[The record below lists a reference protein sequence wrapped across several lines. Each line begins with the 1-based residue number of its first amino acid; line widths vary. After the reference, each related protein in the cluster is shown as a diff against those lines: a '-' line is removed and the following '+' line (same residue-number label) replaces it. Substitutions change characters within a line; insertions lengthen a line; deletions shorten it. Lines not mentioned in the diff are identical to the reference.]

1 MTCYPR
7 ARLLGGVALLIIA
20 TQPLVLA
27 ASSLGDE
34 IVIPYER
41 FVLDNGLTLIVHE
54 DHKAPIVAVNVWY
67 HVGSKN
73 EPDGR
78 SGFAHLFE
86 HLMFNGSEH
95 YNDDYFQVM
104 ERLGSTD
111 LNGTTNEDRTNY
123 FQNVPTSALDTVLWL
138 ESDRM
143 GHLLGAVDQE
153 RLDEQRGVVQN
164 EKRQG
169 DNQPYAKFWE
179 MMTHATYPEGH
190 PYSHTVIG
198 SLDDLDAAEL
208 DDVKEWFQ
216 TYYGA
221 ANAVVVVAGDV
232 DAETAKSRVEHYFG
246 DIPAGPPIGKFDAWV
261 AQMEGTRRQSAYD
274 RVPQARLYKVW
285 NVPPFGSDDQIFLQI
300 ASSVLASGKTSRL
313 YNRLVYRDQI
323 ATDVSSFID
332 DREIGSQFHVWAT
345 AKPGQDLTDVERA
358 VDEELRRFV
367 RDGPSEAEVERARTE
382 TIAGYIRGLERIGGF
397 GGKSD
402 VLAQMEV
409 FLGDAGAY
417 RAYLDTMRN
426 ANAAKIKAAVQRWLD
441 DGVYI
446 FEMHPFP
453 DFKTAENGAD
463 RSKLPEPGTPPA
475 AKFPEIE
482 QVTLSNGVTVL
493 LAERHAIPVVDVTL
507 LVDAGYAADQFA
519 IPGTA
524 SLTLNMLD
532 EGTQSKDALE
542 ISEAEQT
549 LGAEIDTGSGLD
561 TSFVGLTAMKANLDA
576 SLALF
581 ADVVLNPS
589 FPAQELERLKKMQIA
604 GIQREKSTPIQ
615 MALRI
620 FPKLMYGDGHAYGN
634 PFTGSGDIDG
644 VTKMTRDDLI
654 EFHQTWFKP
663 NNSTIIV
670 VGDTTIEEMTP
681 KLESLFKRWKA
692 SDVPQKNIGAVTL
705 KEKQTIYVIDRPG
718 SPQSVILA
726 GHVSPPKNNPD
737 EIAIESMN
745 QVLGGTFTSRV
756 NMNLREDKHWSY
768 GSRTIIVDAKGQRPF
783 IAFAPVQS
791 DKTAES
797 MQELA
802 KELSEI
808 LDDRPIEQGELDKVQ
823 ANRILRLPG
832 SWETS
837 GEVASAIREIV
848 EFGLPLDYYNSF
860 AAEVRALQLAD
871 VQQAAERVVKP
882 DGVTW
887 VVVGDRSQIEQAIRG
902 LGWADVKLLDADGNP
917 VN

>member
-1 MTCYPR
+1 MF
-7 ARLLGGVALLIIA
+7 A
-20 TQPLVLA
+20 TSTILA
-27 ASSLGDE
+27 AASDLGKE
-34 IVIPYER
+34 IDIQYEK

-86 HLMFNGSEH
+86 HLMFNGSENF
-95 YNDDYFQVM
+95 NDDYFQAM

-123 FQNVPTSALDTVLWL
+123 FQNVPNSALDTLLWL

-143 GHLLGAVDQE
+143 GHLLGAVTQE

-169 DNQPYAKFWE
+169 DNQPYSKFWE
-179 MMTHATYPEGH
+179 MMAHATYPKGH

-198 SLDDLDAAEL
+198 SLDDLNAAALE
-208 DDVKEWFQ
+208 DVKEWFT
-216 TYYGA
+216 TYYGT

-232 DAETAKSRVEHYFG
+232 DAETAKKKVEQYFG
-246 DIPAGPPIGKFDAWV
+246 DISPGPPLGKFDTWV
-261 AQMEGTRRQSAYD
+261 ARMDGTRRQSAYD
-274 RVPQARLYKVW
+274 RVPQARVYKVW
-285 NVPPFGSDDQIFLQI
+285 NVPQFGSDEQIHLEI
-300 ASSVLASGKTSRL
+300 AASILASGKTSRL
-313 YNRLVYRDQI
+313 YKRLVYEDQI
-323 ATDVSSFID
+323 ATAVNSFVD

-345 AKPGQDLTDVERA
+345 AKPGQDLTAVEQA
-358 VDEELRRFV
+358 VDEELARFIK
-367 RDGPSEAEVERARTE
+367 DGPTDEEIDRARTE
-382 TIAGYIRGLERIGGF
+382 IIAGYIRGLERIGGF

-409 FLGDAGAY
+409 YLGDPGAY
-417 RAYLDTMRN
+417 RDYLDTIRT
-426 ANAAKIKAAVQRWLD
+426 ATAGDIKSTIEEWLD

-453 DFKTAENGAD
+453 DFKTAKNGAD
-463 RSKLPEPGTPPA
+463 RSKMPEAGTPPA
-475 AKFPEIE
+475 ARFPEIR
-482 QVTLSNGVTVL
+482 QAKLSNGLQVL
-493 LAERHAIPVVDVTL
+493 LAERHAVPVVSVTMM
-507 LVDAGYAADQFA
+507 VDAGYAADQFG

-524 SLTLNMLD
+524 SLTMNMLD
-532 EGTQSKDALE
+532 EGTQSMNALE
-542 ISEAEQT
+542 ISEREQS
-549 LGAEIDTGSGLD
+549 LGAQIGAGSGLD
-561 TSFVGLTAMKANLDA
+561 TSFVQLSAITDNLDE

-581 ADVVLNPS
+581 ADVVLNPA
-589 FPAQELERLKKMQIA
+589 FPKNELDRLKKMQVA

-620 FPKLMYGDGHAYGN
+620 FPKLMYGEDHAYGN
-634 PFTGSGDIDG
+634 PFTGSGDVDG
-644 VTKMTRDDLI
+644 VNQMARDDLVK
-654 EFHQTWFKP
+654 FHQTWFKP

-670 VGDTTIEEMTP
+670 VGDTTMEQMKP
-681 KLESLFKRWKA
+681 KLEKLFKGWKKGSVPKKNI
-692 SDVPQKNIGAVTL
+692 SDVAQH
-705 KEKQTIYVIDRPG
+705 EKQAIYVIDRPG

-726 GHVSPPKNNPD
+726 GHVSLPKNNPD

-745 QVLGGTFTSRV
+745 QLLGGSFTSRI

-768 GSRTIIVDAKGQRPF
+768 GSRTIMVDAKGPRPF
-783 IAFAPVQS
+783 VAFAPVQS

-802 KELSEI
+802 NELNAI
-808 LDDRPIEQGELDKVQ
+808 LKDRPIEQDELDKVQ

-837 GEVASAIREIV
+837 AEVSAAIQEIV
-848 EFGLPLDYYNSF
+848 EFDLPLDYYSNF
-860 AAEVRALQLAD
+860 AAEVQALELAD
-871 VQQAAERVVKP
+871 VQSAASRVVQP
-882 DGVTW
+882 QGVTW
-887 VVVGDRSQIEQAIRG
+887 VVVGDRSLIEEGIRE
-902 LGWADVKLLDADGNP
+902 LGWADVQLLDPDGNV